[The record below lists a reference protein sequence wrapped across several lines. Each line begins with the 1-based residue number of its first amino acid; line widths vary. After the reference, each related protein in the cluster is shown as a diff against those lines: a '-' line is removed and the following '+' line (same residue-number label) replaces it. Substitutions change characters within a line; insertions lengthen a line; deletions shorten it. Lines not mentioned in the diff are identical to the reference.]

1 MDLDALRRE
10 RTRLLQAG
18 GESRIAR
25 QHAQG
30 KWTAR
35 ERLSALFEADSFQE
49 SQLFRKHRCVHFG
62 MQSKELPG
70 DGVVVGAGLVDGRPV
85 YAASQ
90 DFTVQG
96 GTVGEVTAQKICKV
110 MDEALKNGAPFVLIC
125 DSGGARIQEG
135 VGALSGF
142 GQIFYRNVQLSGVVP
157 QISIIAGP
165 CAGGAAYSPALSDF
179 LIQVKG
185 TSQLFI
191 TGPRVIE
198 EVTGEKVTAEALGG
212 AMSHALRSGVIH
224 FVAEDDGDAI
234 RICRRLLSFLPSS
247 NREDPPVLEDRR
259 AQAYGPLPAL
269 NAVLPEDPRE
279 AYDMRA
285 VLRLLADDGDLM
297 EPQALFATNVI
308 VAFGRMGGQTVG
320 FVANQPIQKAGV
332 LDIDA
337 ADKAARFIRFCDAF
351 HIPLV
356 TLVDVPGFLPGVSQ
370 ETGGIIRHGAKML
383 YAYSEATVPKVTVIL
398 RKAYGGAYLA
408 MCSRDLG
415 ADRVCAWPS
424 AEIAVMG
431 AEGAVSVLYREELSQ
446 AEDAEQR
453 RAELC
458 RSYRE
463 TFANP
468 MRAAELGMLDDI
480 IEPADTRAYVIAALD
495 LLQGKRESRPHKKHG
510 LMPL

>member
-1 MDLDALRRE
+1 MDLEALRRE

-62 MQSKELPG
+62 METKALPG

-224 FVAEDDGDAI
+224 FVAEDDEDAI
-234 RICRRLLSFLPSS
+234 RICRRLLSFLPAN

-259 AQAYGPLPAL
+259 AQAYGAVPAL
-269 NAVLPEDPRE
+269 NTVLPEDPRE

-297 EPQALFATNVI
+297 EPQALFAPNVI

-320 FVANQPIQKAGV
+320 FVANQPMQKAGV

-463 TFANP
+463 TFENP

-480 IEPADTRAYVIAALD
+480 IEPAETRAYVIAALD
-495 LLQGKRESRPHKKHG
+495 LLQGKRESRPCKKHG